1 MVNNIYI
8 NEHSSIKIIDKK
20 VIYFDPFRIKE
31 NKHDADLIFIT
42 HSHFDHYSKEDI
54 EKILNKNTIL
64 ISPLSM
70 KNEVNAIYE
79 NIVYFDV
86 DEEKNIEGY
95 KVKAVPSYNVN
106 KPMHPKEN
114 KWLGYIIEI
123 NNQQIYVCGDT
134 DYNEGNEKIR
144 CDIILIPVGG
154 TYTMN
159 AMEAA
164 NLVNK
169 IEPKIAIPT
178 HYGTLVGEKNHGD
191 EFEKYVNKN
200 IKVVKKLQF

>member
-1 MVNNIYI
+1 M
-8 NEHSSIKIIDKK
+8 
-20 VIYFDPFRIKE
+20 
-31 NKHDADLIFIT
+31 IFLT

-64 ISPLSM
+64 IFPLSM
-70 KNEVNAIYE
+70 KNEVNDIYE

-134 DYNEGNEKIR
+134 DYNEDNEKIR

-200 IKVVKKLQF
+200 IKVVKKLKF